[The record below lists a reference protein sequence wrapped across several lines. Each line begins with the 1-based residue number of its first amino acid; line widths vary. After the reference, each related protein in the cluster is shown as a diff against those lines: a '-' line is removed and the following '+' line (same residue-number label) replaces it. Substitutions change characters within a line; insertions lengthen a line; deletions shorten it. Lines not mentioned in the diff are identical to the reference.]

1 MGILDSMTQAQQ
13 QTTEQPQQAMEQP
26 AQQEQ
31 QGSMAQMYQMVMEN
45 SINAIA
51 NTAEERIKQKGPIDG
66 SADLIATAMVS
77 NLQAA
82 RQNGK
87 TIPPQVLMQV
97 AKDLA
102 MQLLAKLGVPED
114 QLDDVL
120 MDVLLRAMEQFGDMS
135 QGLITPEEEQQ
146 YVAMLQQVSQA
157 AKEQMGAGNQASVQ
171 QQPQQM
177 Q

>member
-1 MGILDSMTQAQQ
+1 MGILDSMTQQAQANQ
-13 QTTEQPQQAMEQP
+13 QPQQATEQAMP
-26 AQQEQ
+26 QQEQ
-31 QGSMAQMYQMVMEN
+31 QGSMAQMYQMLMEN

-51 NTAEERIKQKGPIDG
+51 QTAEERIKQKGPIDG
-66 SADLIATAMVS
+66 CADLIATAMVS

-102 MQLLAKLGVPED
+102 MQLLAKLGVPEE

-120 MDVLLRAMEQFGDMS
+120 MDVLLKAMEQFGDMS
-135 QGLITPEEEQQ
+135 QGLISKEEENQ
-146 YVAMLQQVSQA
+146 YVQMLQQVTQA
-157 AKEQMGAGNQASVQ
+157 AQQQMGTEQ
-171 QQPQQM
+171 QSNNQQM
-177 Q
+177 MQ

>member
-1 MGILDSMTQAQQ
+1 MGILDSMTQQAQANQ
-13 QTTEQPQQAMEQP
+13 QPQQATEQATP
-26 AQQEQ
+26 QEQ
-31 QGSMAQMYQMVMEN
+31 QGSMAQMYQMLMEN

-51 NTAEERIKQKGPIDG
+51 QTAEERIKQKGPIDG
-66 SADLIATAMVS
+66 CADLIATAMIS

-102 MQLLAKLGVPED
+102 MQLLAKLGVPEQ

-120 MDVLLRAMEQFGDMS
+120 MDVLLKAMEQFGDMS
-135 QGLITPEEEQQ
+135 QGLISKEEENQ
-146 YVAMLQQVSQA
+146 YVQMLQQVTQA
-157 AKEQMGAGNQASVQ
+157 AQQQMGTEQ
-171 QQPQQM
+171 QSSNQQM
-177 Q
+177 MQ

>member
-1 MGILDSMTQAQQ
+1 MGILDSMTQQAQANQ
-13 QTTEQPQQAMEQP
+13 QPQQATEQAMP
-26 AQQEQ
+26 QQEQ
-31 QGSMAQMYQMVMEN
+31 QGSMAQMYQMLMEN

-51 NTAEERIKQKGPIDG
+51 QTAEERIKQKGPING
-66 SADLIATAMVS
+66 CADLIATAMVS

-82 RQNGK
+82 QQNGK

-102 MQLLAKLGVPED
+102 MQLLAKLGVPEE

-120 MDVLLRAMEQFGDMS
+120 MDVLLKAMEQFGDMS
-135 QGLITPEEEQQ
+135 QGLISKEEENQ
-146 YVAMLQQVSQA
+146 YVQMLQQVTQA
-157 AKEQMGAGNQASVQ
+157 AQQQMGAGQQANNQ
-171 QQPQQM
+171 QQMM